1 VPLLLFSYF
10 YYSHKA
16 KVKCVRDDDGKIIC
30 KRCERIGLKCVEH
43 VSRQGQGTRRRKK
56 VKKETTMA
64 TAAANKNNE
73 NKTVDEALAIT
84 TALSSPS
91 PMPSCPV
98 SGGANIMCNGNG
110 NSNSNG
116 NANDS
121 VSISGGVASSAC
133 NALTAMN
140 GQAMNNNKEGLCNGM
155 DSLQLED
162 SIICKSITNGLGK
175 EHYGIHH
182 LIRMWVALSFSRRS
196 FSLLARASFIAS
208 RMGISMDEI
217 ISNQSSFAIDSDSQ
231 PMDFLGRD
239 ILLPKGRRKTFGL
252 PLNIEEVPWD
262 LLEAVQIDPIRPVE
276 TFRNRWC
283 AIRLTQQGTSRFL
296 TSPLFTRD
304 FSSVDE
310 INKVW
315 NENKPNK
322 EVVDLWMPK
331 SEKGKFSQD
340 IFNNIFL
347 HNKPNMPCFVTKTR
361 YNVFKR
367 NSPQLTEANVIMTI
381 KLTDLDTCYHYMEI
395 QPLNNNINNDNNN
408 NNNNDNNNDNNNNN
422 NNNSSDRNSQYGGTT
437 SSAKKRDID
446 DVAGGPTSNE
456 IECDVCDPIMHDDGI
471 EFTDLVVTEEMQEFF
486 QLLAGDQR
494 VQADLNSLF

>member
-1 VPLLLFSYF
+1 MLFC
-10 YYSHKA
+10 YSHKA
-16 KVKCVRDDDGKIIC
+16 KVKCVRDDGKIIC
-30 KRCERIGLKCVEH
+30 RRCDRIGLKCVEH

-56 VKKETTMA
+56 VKKETTTA
-64 TAAANKNNE
+64 TAAENKNNE
-73 NKTVDEALAIT
+73 DKTVDEALAIT

-91 PMPSCPV
+91 PMCMPSCSV
-98 SGGANIMCNGNG
+98 AGGANIMCNGNG
-110 NSNSNG
+110 NGNG

-121 VSISGGVASSAC
+121 GSGSGSLASSAC
-133 NALTAMN
+133 NSLRAMN
-140 GQAMNNNKEGLCNGM
+140 GQATSNNQEGLCNGM
-155 DSLQLED
+155 DSLQVED
-162 SIICKSITNGLGK
+162 NIICKSITNGLGK

-196 FSLLARASFIAS
+196 FSLLARASFIAA
-208 RMGISMDEI
+208 RLGISMDEI
-217 ISNQSSFAIDSDSQ
+217 ISNQSSFAIDSDSR

-239 ILLPKGRRKTFGL
+239 ILVPKGQRKSFGF
-252 PLNIEEVPWD
+252 PLNIEEIPWD
-262 LLEAVQIDPIRPVE
+262 ILEAVQIDPVRPDE

-283 AIRLTQQGTSRFL
+283 AIRLTQHGISRFL

-304 FSSVDE
+304 FSSIDE

-315 NENKPNK
+315 DENKPNK

-367 NSPQLTEANVIMTI
+367 NSTQVTEANVIMTI
-381 KLTDLDTCYHYMEI
+381 KLIDLDTCYHYMEI
-395 QPLNNNINNDNNN
+395 QPLNNNINYD
-408 NNNNDNNNDNNNNN
+408 NN

-446 DVAGGPTSNE
+446 DVAGGPANNE
-456 IECDVCDPIMHDDGI
+456 IDCDVCDPIMRDDGI
-471 EFTDLVVTEEMQEFF
+471 EFTDLVVTEEMQDFF

>member
-1 VPLLLFSYF
+1 
-10 YYSHKA
+10 
-16 KVKCVRDDDGKIIC
+16 
-30 KRCERIGLKCVEH
+30 LKCVEH

-56 VKKETTMA
+56 VKKETTTA
-64 TAAANKNNE
+64 TGAANKNNE
-73 NKTVDEALAIT
+73 DKSVDEALAIT
-84 TALSSPS
+84 AALSSPS

-98 SGGANIMCNGNG
+98 SGGANIVCNGNG
-110 NSNSNG
+110 N
-116 NANDS
+116 AI
-121 VSISGGVASSAC
+121 VIGGVASSAC
-133 NALTAMN
+133 NALNSMN
-140 GQAMNNNKEGLCNGM
+140 GQAMSNNKEGLCNGM
-155 DSLQLED
+155 ASLQVED
-162 SIICKSITNGLGK
+162 SIICKSLTNGLGK

-217 ISNQSSFAIDSDSQ
+217 ISNQSSFAIDSGSQ

-239 ILLPKGRRKTFGL
+239 ILLPKGQRKTVGL
-252 PLNIEEVPWD
+252 PLNIEEIPWE
-262 LLEAVQIDPIRPVE
+262 LLEAVQIDPVRPNE

-283 AIRLTQQGTSRFL
+283 AIRMTVQGTIRFL

-304 FSSVDE
+304 FSSIDE

-315 NENKPNK
+315 DENKPNK

-367 NSPQLTEANVIMTI
+367 NSTQVTEANVIMTI
-381 KLTDLDTCYHYMEI
+381 KLIDLDTCYHYMEI
-395 QPLNNNINNDNNN
+395 QPLNNNINYD
-408 NNNNDNNNDNNNNN
+408 NN

-446 DVAGGPTSNE
+446 DVAGGPANNE
-456 IECDVCDPIMHDDGI
+456 IDCDVCDPIMRDDGI

>member
-1 VPLLLFSYF
+1 MY
-10 YYSHKA
+10 
-16 KVKCVRDDDGKIIC
+16 
-30 KRCERIGLKCVEH
+30 
-43 VSRQGQGTRRRKK
+43 
-56 VKKETTMA
+56 
-64 TAAANKNNE
+64 
-73 NKTVDEALAIT
+73 
-84 TALSSPS
+84 
-91 PMPSCPV
+91 
-98 SGGANIMCNGNG
+98 NGNG
-110 NSNSNG
+110 NVNG
-116 NANDS
+116 
-121 VSISGGVASSAC
+121 VPSSAC

-140 GQAMNNNKEGLCNGM
+140 GQAMRNNKEGLCNGM
-155 DSLQLED
+155 ASLQVED
-162 SIICKSITNGLGK
+162 SIICKSLTNGLGK

-182 LIRMWVALSFSRRS
+182 LIRMWVALSFTRRS

-217 ISNQSSFAIDSDSQ
+217 ISNQSNFAIDSGSQ
-231 PMDFLGRD
+231 PMYFLGRD
-239 ILLPKGRRKTFGL
+239 ILVPKSQRKTVGL
-252 PLNIEEVPWD
+252 PLNIEEIPWD
-262 LLEAVQIDPIRPVE
+262 LLEAVQIDPVRPDE

-283 AIRLTQQGTSRFL
+283 AIRMTVQGTSRFL

-315 NENKPNK
+315 DENKPNK

-340 IFNNIFL
+340 IFNHMFL

-367 NSPQLTEANVIMTI
+367 NSTQLAEANVIMTV
-381 KLTDLDTCYHYMEI
+381 KLVDLDTCYHYMEI
-395 QPLNNNINNDNNN
+395 QPLNDTINNDNS
-408 NNNNDNNNDNNNNN
+408 
-422 NNNSSDRNSQYGGTT
+422 NNSSDRNSQYGGTT
-437 SSAKKRDID
+437 SSAKKRDII
-446 DVAGGPTSNE
+446 DVARGTSNNE
-456 IECDVCDPIMHDDGI
+456 IESDVCDPIMHDDGI

>member
-1 VPLLLFSYF
+1 MGTSANRACTEC
-10 YYSHKA
+10 HKA
-16 KVKCVRDDDGKIIC
+16 KVKCVRDDDGNIIC

-43 VSRQGQGTRRRKK
+43 ISRQGQGTRRRKK
-56 VKKETTMA
+56 VKKETTTA
-64 TAAANKNNE
+64 TEAANKNNE
-73 NKTVDEALAIT
+73 DKTVDEALAIT
-84 TALSSPS
+84 IALSSPS

-98 SGGANIMCNGNG
+98 SGGANIVFAGNGNG
-110 NSNSNG
+110 N
-116 NANDS
+116 
-121 VSISGGVASSAC
+121 GVPSSAC

-140 GQAMNNNKEGLCNGM
+140 GQAMRNNKEGLCNGM
-155 DSLQLED
+155 ASLQVED
-162 SIICKSITNGLGK
+162 SIICKSLTNGLGK

-182 LIRMWVALSFSRRS
+182 LIRMWVALSFTRRS

-217 ISNQSSFAIDSDSQ
+217 ISNQSNFAIDSGSQ
-231 PMDFLGRD
+231 PMYFLGRD
-239 ILLPKGRRKTFGL
+239 ILVPKSQRKTVGL
-252 PLNIEEVPWD
+252 PLNIEEIPWD
-262 LLEAVQIDPIRPVE
+262 LLEAVQIDPVRPDE

-283 AIRLTQQGTSRFL
+283 AIRMTVQGTSRFL

-315 NENKPNK
+315 DENKPNK

-340 IFNNIFL
+340 IFNHMFL

-367 NSPQLTEANVIMTI
+367 NSTELAEANLVMTV
-381 KLTDLDTCYHYMEI
+381 KLIDLDTCYHYMEI
-395 QPLNNNINNDNNN
+395 QPLNDTINNDNS
-408 NNNNDNNNDNNNNN
+408 
-422 NNNSSDRNSQYGGTT
+422 NNSSDRNSQYGGTT
-437 SSAKKRDID
+437 SSAKKRDII
-446 DVAGGPTSNE
+446 DVARGTSNNE
-456 IECDVCDPIMHDDGI
+456 IESDVCDPIMHDDGI

>member
-1 VPLLLFSYF
+1 MGTSANRACTEC
-10 YYSHKA
+10 HKA
-16 KVKCVRDDDGKIIC
+16 KVKCVRDDDGNIIC

-43 VSRQGQGTRRRKK
+43 ISRQGQGTRRRKK
-56 VKKETTMA
+56 VKKETTTA
-64 TAAANKNNE
+64 TGAANKNNE
-73 NKTVDEALAIT
+73 DKTVDEALAIT
-84 TALSSPS
+84 IALSSPS

-98 SGGANIMCNGNG
+98 SGGSNIVFSGNG
-110 NSNSNG
+110 NVNG
-116 NANDS
+116 
-121 VSISGGVASSAC
+121 VPSSAC

-140 GQAMNNNKEGLCNGM
+140 GQAMTNNKEGLCNGM
-155 DSLQLED
+155 ASLQVED

-182 LIRMWVALSFSRRS
+182 LIRMWVALSFTRRS

-217 ISNQSSFAIDSDSQ
+217 ISNQSNFAIDSGSQ
-231 PMDFLGRD
+231 PMYFLGRD
-239 ILLPKGRRKTFGL
+239 ILVPKSQRKTIGL
-252 PLNIEEVPWD
+252 PLNIEEIPWD
-262 LLEAVQIDPIRPVE
+262 LLEAVQIDPVRPDE

-283 AIRLTQQGTSRFL
+283 AIRMTVQGTSRFL
-296 TSPLFTRD
+296 TSPLFSRD

-315 NENKPNK
+315 DENKPNK

-331 SEKGKFSQD
+331 SEKG
-340 IFNNIFL
+340 
-347 HNKPNMPCFVTKTR
+347 
-361 YNVFKR
+361 
-367 NSPQLTEANVIMTI
+367 
-381 KLTDLDTCYHYMEI
+381 
-395 QPLNNNINNDNNN
+395 NINND
-408 NNNNDNNNDNNNNN
+408 NNN

-437 SSAKKRDID
+437 SSAKKRDII
-446 DVAGGPTSNE
+446 DVAGGTSNNE
-456 IECDVCDPIMHDDGI
+456 IESDVCDPIMHDDGI